1 MRCTPGQSEF
11 RDQYLESPIM
21 NQPAWLAAA
30 WAEFG
35 VREVAGTADHPAI
48 LGYYAEAGH
57 PAIQHDEIAWC
68 AAFAGA
74 MLKRAHVAGTGSLL
88 ARSYLA
94 WGAPV
99 ETPRL
104 GAIVVLERGAD
115 PGAGHVGFFVGGA
128 GKRIFLLGGNQGDAV
143 TVAAFETSR
152 VLGYRWPGAQL
163 DQAPEDGGLFDRALK
178 HVLEMEGGFTD
189 DPHDPGGPTNK
200 GITLEVFARWKAVT
214 VEATSRARLVD
225 DLKRIP
231 DDVVRSIYE
240 ARYWRPGRCAEL
252 PGPIALFHFDACVNH
267 GVGGAARLLQAAL
280 GVSVDGE
287 IGPVTLAAVKQH
299 SITKTLEGYAEVRR
313 ARYRALPHF
322 WRFGRGWLNRVETT
336 LAAARAEMGKAAI
349 LEIETTKGTDDMM
362 QDPTKT
368 VQMPGDGK
376 WWVESK
382 TIWGALIT
390 AAAAVVPVLGPLIGI
405 ELSGEVVR
413 QAGEQ
418 TISAV
423 QAIAGL
429 FGTLLTIYGRIS
441 AVQRLARRVVNVKL

>member
-1 MRCTPGQSEF
+1 
-11 RDQYLESPIM
+11 M

-35 VREVAGTADHPAI
+35 VREIQGSGNSETV
-48 LGYYAEAGH
+48 LSYYKEAGH
-57 PAIQHDEIAWC
+57 PTIQHDETAWC

-74 MLKRAHVAGTGSLL
+74 MLKRVDVAGTGSLL
-88 ARSYLA
+88 ARSYLG
-94 WGAPV
+94 WGMPI
-99 ETPRL
+99 ETPKF
-104 GAIVVLERGAD
+104 GAIAVLERGSD
-115 PGAGHVGFFVGGA
+115 PGAGHVGFVVGAA

-143 TVAAFETSR
+143 SVAAFDTSR
-152 VLGYRWPGAQL
+152 VLGYRWPSDKAETTPTGV
-163 DQAPEDGGLFDRALK
+163 DVFHRALK

-189 DPHDPGGPTNK
+189 DPYDPGGPTNK
-200 GITLEVFARWKAVT
+200 GITLEVFAGWKGVT
-214 VEATSRARLVD
+214 IDAASRARVVD
-225 DLKRIP
+225 ELKRIP
-231 DDVVRSIYE
+231 DDAVRAIYD
-240 ARYWRPGRCAEL
+240 ARYWRPGRCAAL
-252 PGPIALFHFDACVNH
+252 PPALAIFHFDACVNH
-267 GVGGAARLLQAAL
+267 GVGGAARLLQEAL
-280 GVSVDGE
+280 GENVDGD
-287 IGPVTLAAVKQH
+287 IGPETLAVVKQRSN
-299 SITKTLEGYAEVRR
+299 SITLEAYAEVRR

-336 LAAARAEMGKAAI
+336 LAAARAEAIRSTNDDKA
-349 LEIETTKGTDDMM
+349 TTKGTEDMM

-368 VQMPGDGK
+368 VETPGDGK

-390 AAAAVVPVLGPLIGI
+390 AAAAVVPVLGPLIGL

-418 TISAV
+418 TVSAM

-441 AVQRLARRVVNVKL
+441 AVQRLTRRVVNVKL